1 MRNKL
6 KLYVIIFLCAVLITL
21 WGGANL
27 ASAEEEQETK
37 PITIDLNTPRVQ
49 PNEDDGEEDLL
60 EEKYHEIL
68 SELTIS
74 EEAELV
80 AENIKNMITTI
91 KDLTLDI
98 TIVQIKGERSD
109 VLVLTGMFGVEHR
122 LARLEFLEPSA
133 LRGQIV
139 VIDQDLLEVRIFQ
152 PVTNQIAVRE
162 LEDMSKEA
170 LSALNVAQ
178 DITSY
183 FDFTQYEIA
192 VLETKEYNG
201 VKEYSLEVRTEE
213 SEALHIRVT
222 DDTWFPTQIIVFED
236 GVQAG
241 EMTFNNVTFSP
252 GLEREDFQNLP
263 KVKEVRL

>member
-74 EEAELV
+74 EEAKLV

-109 VLVLTGMFGVEHR
+109 VLVLTECSV
-122 LARLEFLEPSA
+122 L
-133 LRGQIV
+133 
-139 VIDQDLLEVRIFQ
+139 
-152 PVTNQIAVRE
+152 NIA
-162 LEDMSKEA
+162 
-170 LSALNVAQ
+170 
-178 DITSY
+178 
-183 FDFTQYEIA
+183 
-192 VLETKEYNG
+192 
-201 VKEYSLEVRTEE
+201 
-213 SEALHIRVT
+213 
-222 DDTWFPTQIIVFED
+222 
-236 GVQAG
+236 
-241 EMTFNNVTFSP
+241 
-252 GLEREDFQNLP
+252 
-263 KVKEVRL
+263 